1 MNSIETI
8 KKSNKKYLDVLV
20 GDSWFHI
27 FHNDK
32 RPTDSPAIGINVHT
46 PLAQMGM
53 NRYEFSYL
61 TRSVYNQIFNQSTNQ
76 KIRIKRLTF
85 ATA

>member
-20 GDSWFHI
+20 GDSRFHI
-27 FHNDK
+27 FHNNEG
-32 RPTDSPAIGINVHT
+32 PTDSPTIGINIHT

-53 NRYEFSYL
+53 DRYEFPYL
-61 TRSVYNQIFNQSTNQ
+61 TRSVYNQTVNQLTNQ
-76 KIRIKRLTF
+76 ESD
-85 ATA
+85 